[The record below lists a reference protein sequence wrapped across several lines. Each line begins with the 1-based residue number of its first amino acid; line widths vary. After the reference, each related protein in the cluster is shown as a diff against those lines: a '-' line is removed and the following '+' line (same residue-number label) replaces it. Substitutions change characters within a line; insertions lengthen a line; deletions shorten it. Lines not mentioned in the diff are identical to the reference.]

1 MNEPQISVDFVNDP
15 AMVLPGINEI
25 FEALDA
31 LLRGEMFGAK
41 QVVGQALSG
50 LNSLSQ
56 REPAGVSGLNA
67 QERQVLDLLRQA
79 RTNRDIAVSIA
90 ISEETAKRYMTNLV
104 MAVRSPGGVDAP
116 IQPEASATPPA
127 A

>member
-41 QVVGQALSG
+41 QVVGQALTG

-56 REPAGVSGLNA
+56 REPAVVSGLNA

-90 ISEETAKRYMTNLV
+90 ISEETIKRYMTNLMV
-104 MAVRSPGGVDAP
+104 TLRSPGGAEAP
-116 IQPEASATPPA
+116 IQPETSSMSRSA
-127 A
+127 

>member
-56 REPAGVSGLNA
+56 REPAVVSGLNA

-104 MAVRSPGGVDAP
+104 MAVRSPGGADAP

>member
-31 LLRGEMFGAK
+31 LLRGEMFGAR

-56 REPAGVSGLNA
+56 REPAVVSGLNA

-90 ISEETAKRYMTNLV
+90 ISEETIKRYMTNLMV
-104 MAVRSPGGVDAP
+104 TLRSPGGAEAP
-116 IQPEASATPPA
+116 IQPETSSMSRSA
-127 A
+127 